1 MLELFTKKPVFQGVD
16 EINQLDVI
24 FRLLGTPTPERWP
37 GVADLPWYELVKP
50 KEVIPNH
57 FRSLFQKSVHA
68 VLACSR
74 ACKEGLLMIGVLVRA
89 GGCRQRHWTSQ
100 SCCLRLIPRGVCPR
114 RRRLKRRI
122 STRNSRHL
130 TCRSGVCIS
139 LPSTIK
145 VPFELTRRCATGC
158 PS

>member
-24 FRLLGTPTPERWP
+24 FRLLGTPTTERWP

-68 VLACSR
+68 VMACSR
-74 ACKEGLLMIGVLVRA
+74 LQGGFADDRCVRA
-89 GGCRQRHWTSQ
+89 CRWLSPAALDLAELLLAFDPARRVSAAQALEAPYFHDEQPPPDLPIRCVH
-100 SCCLRLIPRGVCPR
+100 LPRDMF
-114 RRRLKRRI
+114 I
-122 STRNSRHL
+122 SS
-130 TCRSGVCIS
+130 
-139 LPSTIK
+139 
-145 VPFELTRRCATGC
+145 
-158 PS
+158 